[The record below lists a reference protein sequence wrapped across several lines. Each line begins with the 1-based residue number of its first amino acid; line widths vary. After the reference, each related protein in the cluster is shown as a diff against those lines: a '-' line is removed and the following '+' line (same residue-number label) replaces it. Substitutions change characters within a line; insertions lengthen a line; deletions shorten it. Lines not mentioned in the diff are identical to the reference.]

1 MADVERDL
9 YSFLRSKDVLSS
21 NSDGEDTA
29 DADDDVPEDDAPE
42 DRDGAPDD
50 PSQSHPGAPANADD
64 APDANRPPF
73 DDPCIGEKL
82 RRLQVDDLNALDFG
96 IVVLDDDGVVQFYNR
111 YESELS
117 GVAPSDA
124 VGRNFF
130 TSLAPCSNNRIFL
143 GRFRSGIES
152 GDLDERFTYTFTYK
166 MRPTL
171 VDIRLYRDESG
182 TNWLLVKK
190 R

>member
-9 YSFLRSKDVLSS
+9 YSFLRSKNVLSP
-21 NSDGEDTA
+21 DA
-29 DADDDVPEDDAPE
+29 DAEETEDAPRP
-42 DRDGAPDD
+42 DDD
-50 PSQSHPGAPANADD
+50 PSGESKPD
-64 APDANRPPF
+64 APDPSSDATEDSRALPQF
-73 DDPCIGEKL
+73 DDARIGEKL
-82 RRLQVDDLNALDFG
+82 RRLQVDALNALDFG
-96 IVVLDDDGVVQFYNR
+96 VVVLDDDGVVQFYNR

-117 GVAPSDA
+117 GVDPEDA

-130 TSLAPCSNNRIFL
+130 TNLAPCSNNRIFL
-143 GRFRSGIES
+143 GRFRNGVES
-152 GDLDERFTYTFTYK
+152 GELDERFTYTFTYK

-171 VDIRLYRDESG
+171 VDIRLYRDDDG